1 MISHELPSFCYS
13 GRALEIGGIV
23 IHYFSAKN
31 VDADNRYDM
40 DVCRRLFIDLNREQS
55 EREWYLLEGPKKRMY
70 ASAHLL
76 IGRAG
81 EVWKLI
87 ELDKQAYHAG
97 KSMLSGK
104 SNCNQWTLGIELVGE
119 KTSGFTDA
127 QYEALGPIVDEQMFQ
142 HGFSIEYVAGHDDV
156 RNAAIADGQTTTKKY
171 DPSGQSDGRGDNF
184 DWARLY
190 AIASDQ

>member
-1 MISHELPSFCYS
+1 MISRELPNFCYS
-13 GRALEIGGIV
+13 GLELIVGGIV

-40 DVCRRLFIDLNREQS
+40 DVCRNLFMDLNREQS
-55 EREWYLLEGPKKRMY
+55 EREWYLLDGPEKRMY
-70 ASAHLL
+70 ASAHLM

-97 KSMLSGK
+97 KSMLVGK
-104 SNCNQWTLGIELVGE
+104 SNCNSWTLGIELLGDG
-119 KTSGFTDA
+119 TSGFTHE
-127 QYEALGPIVDEQMFQ
+127 QYDALGPIVSEQMFN
-142 HGFSIEYVAGHDDV
+142 HGFGTECVAGHDQV
-156 RNAAIADGQTTTKKY
+156 RYAAIEDGQTTTKKY

-184 DWARLY
+184 DWGRLFGM
-190 AIASDQ
+190 ADQ